1 MQTAPSP
8 DPAAQG
14 SVRLYY
20 FEGYDIAQD
29 RVVRS
34 SRPATREFI
43 ERFHLH
49 AVEDNCVDVDPAQ
62 VDAFGLLAGDS

>member
-1 MQTAPSP
+1 MPTASNQ
-8 DPAAQG
+8 PAPG
-14 SVRLYY
+14 DTVRLFY
-20 FEGYDIAQD
+20 FEGYDLAQD

-34 SRPATREFI
+34 TRPATREFI

-49 AVEDNCVDVDPAQ
+49 PIEDNSVEVDVAQ

>member
-1 MQTAPSP
+1 MPTASPSTP
-8 DPAAQG
+8 DPQG
-14 SVRLYY
+14 AVRLYY

-29 RVVRS
+29 RIVRS

-43 ERFHLH
+43 DRFHLH
-49 AVEDNCVDVDPAQ
+49 PVEDNCVDVDPAQ

>member
-1 MQTAPSP
+1 MPTANSTPDSP
-8 DPAAQG
+8 GA
-14 SVRLYY
+14 VRLYY
-20 FEGYDIAQD
+20 FEGYDLAQD

-49 AVEDNCVDVDPAQ
+49 PIEDNCVDVDPAQ

>member
-1 MQTAPSP
+1 MPTASSTP
-8 DPAAQG
+8 DAQG
-14 SVRLYY
+14 AVRLFY

-29 RVVRS
+29 RIVRS
-34 SRPATREFI
+34 TRPATREFI

-49 AVEDNCVDVDPAQ
+49 PIEDNCVDVDPAQ

>member
-1 MQTAPSP
+1 MP
-8 DPAAQG
+8 DATQHAANSG
-14 SVRLYY
+14 TVRLFY
-20 FEGYDIAQD
+20 FEGYDLASD

-34 SRPATREFI
+34 TRPATREFI

-49 AVEDNCVDVDPAQ
+49 PIEDNSVEVDAAQ

>member
-1 MQTAPSP
+1 MPTASHESAPE
-8 DPAAQG
+8 G
-14 SVRLYY
+14 TVRLFY
-20 FEGYDIAQD
+20 FEGYDLAQD

-34 SRPATREFI
+34 TRPATREFI

-49 AVEDNCVDVDPAQ
+49 PIEDNSVEVDVAQ

>member
-1 MQTAPSP
+1 MPTAPSTP
-8 DPAAQG
+8 DSQG
-14 SVRLYY
+14 AVRLYY
-20 FEGYDIAQD
+20 FEGYDLAQD

-49 AVEDNCVDVDPAQ
+49 PIEDNCVDVDPAQ

>member
-1 MQTAPSP
+1 MQTAT
-8 DPAAQG
+8 PAAG
-14 SVRLYY
+14 DASTVRLYY
-20 FEGYDIAQD
+20 FEGYDIAHD

-43 ERFHLH
+43 ARFHFQP
-49 AVEDNCVDVDPAQ
+49 VEENSVEVDAGQ